1 MRYYGGDF
9 ANRTTPKVVEARSLN
24 EARQMMLKTA
34 KRNYG
39 SLRKVYPLNANE
51 THIAERGGWVPGRAY
66 MKRRDGIGPRKG
78 KKRRRK

>member
-1 MRYYGGDF
+1 
-9 ANRTTPKVVEARSLN
+9 
-24 EARQMMLKTA
+24 MMLKTA